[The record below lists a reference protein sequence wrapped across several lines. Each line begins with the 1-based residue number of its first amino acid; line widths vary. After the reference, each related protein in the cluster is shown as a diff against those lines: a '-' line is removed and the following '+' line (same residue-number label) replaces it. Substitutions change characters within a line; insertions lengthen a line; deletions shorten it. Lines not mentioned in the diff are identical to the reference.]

1 VGEAGRRG
9 GDQAESPRLIIR
21 RKLVYASRMKTQLVV
36 TVIGPDRPGL
46 VRAISQ
52 EVAAAGGDWLES
64 RMTTLAGRFAGVVQV
79 AVPGERAPALIG
91 QLRALES
98 HGLKL
103 VVETGSGE
111 PIRAGGHLIRLE
123 LVGQDHPGIVRDVSR
138 LLAERRIS
146 VEALDTETVSGPFSG
161 EMLFKARARLR
172 VPADVNT
179 DDLRAALEA
188 LANELMVDATLDERP
203 APDA

>member
-1 VGEAGRRG
+1 
-9 GDQAESPRLIIR
+9 
-21 RKLVYASRMKTQLVV
+21 MKTQLVL

-64 RMTTLAGRFAGVVQV
+64 RMATLAGKFAGVVQV
-79 AVPGERAPALIG
+79 AVPGERADALVG

-98 HGLKL
+98 HGLRL

-111 PIRAGGHLIRLE
+111 PVTAAGHLVQLE
-123 LVGQDHPGIVRDVSR
+123 LVGQDRPGIVRDVSR
-138 LLAERRIS
+138 LLAERRVS
-146 VEALDTETVSGPFSG
+146 VEELDTDTVSGPFSG

-172 VPADVNT
+172 VPADVPT
-179 DDLRAALEA
+179 DELSAALEA
-188 LANELMVDATLDERP
+188 LANELMVDVTLEERSP
-203 APDA
+203 RRE